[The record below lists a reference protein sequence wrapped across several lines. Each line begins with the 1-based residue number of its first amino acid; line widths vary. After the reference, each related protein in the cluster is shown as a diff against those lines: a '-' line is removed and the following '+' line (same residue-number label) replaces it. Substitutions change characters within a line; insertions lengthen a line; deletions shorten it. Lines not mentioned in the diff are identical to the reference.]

1 VDDVLSVERDVLAIH
16 ACASDGSGLEGMPG
30 VDGENNSFL
39 NTVDSHVESMTAGND
54 ADRLLAELDLPEYE
68 ATALKHLLTIGRT
81 TAPNLSEATGIPK
94 ARIYDVLDTLS
105 DAGYVEVIPSR
116 PKEYQ
121 PKPPEEILDRA
132 VENQRQD
139 FESFR
144 HDIDGIRDE
153 FVETFEPLYEKASED
168 VTPAEEL
175 FHVVDVGEPSEAET
189 RRLYRSASESLTVL
203 TKSFEYFDAVE
214 PAFADVYDRSVRLRL
229 LFLHPDLLSESN
241 RAIQREIRSYI
252 LDTYPEVS
260 IRYSN
265 ERLPWRGTVVDPS
278 MDYDTGKAIF
288 LVEEEDVPLYM
299 RQAAVT
305 ENESFVAGMGRY
317 CDLIWEYDS
326 VGEYPDEG
334 LDG

>member
-1 VDDVLSVERDVLAIH
+1 
-16 ACASDGSGLEGMPG
+16 MP
-30 VDGENNSFL
+30 
-39 NTVDSHVESMTAGND
+39 AGND
-54 ADRLLAELDLPEYE
+54 ADRLLGELDLPEYE
-68 ATALKHLLTIGRT
+68 TTALKHLLTIGRT

-94 ARIYDVLDTLS
+94 ARIYDVLDTLC

-121 PKPPEEILDRA
+121 PKPPAEILDRA
-132 VENQRQD
+132 VENQRQE
-139 FESFR
+139 FESYR
-144 HDIDGIRDE
+144 HDIDGIRE
-153 FVETFEPLYEKASED
+153 AFVETFQPLYEKASED

-175 FHVVDVGEPSEAET
+175 FHVVDVGDPSESET
-189 RRLYRSASESLTVL
+189 RRLYRSASESVTVL

-214 PAFADVYDRSVRLRL
+214 PAFADVYDRDVTLRVV
-229 LFLHPDLLSESN
+229 FLHPDLLSSSN
-241 RAIQREIRSYI
+241 RAVQREV
-252 LDTYPEVS
+252 LGHLTGTYPDVAV
-260 IRYSN
+260 RFSN

-326 VGEYPDEG
+326 VAEYPEADLE
-334 LDG
+334 D

>member
-1 VDDVLSVERDVLAIH
+1 
-16 ACASDGSGLEGMPG
+16 MP
-30 VDGENNSFL
+30 
-39 NTVDSHVESMTAGND
+39 AGND
-54 ADRLLAELDLPEYE
+54 ADRLLGELDLPEYE
-68 ATALKHLLTIGRT
+68 TTALKHLLTIGRT

-94 ARIYDVLDTLS
+94 ARIYDVLDTLC

-121 PKPPEEILDRA
+121 PKPPAEILDRA
-132 VENQRQD
+132 VENRRQK
-139 FESFR
+139 FESYR
-144 HDIDGIRDE
+144 HDIDGIRE
-153 FVETFEPLYEKASED
+153 AFVETFQPLYEKASED

-175 FHVVDVGEPSEAET
+175 FHVVDVGDPSESET
-189 RRLYRSASESLTVL
+189 RRLYRSASESVTVL
-203 TKSFEYFDAVE
+203 TKSFEYFEAVE
-214 PAFADVYDRSVRLRL
+214 PAFADVYDRDVTLRVV
-229 LFLHPDLLSESN
+229 FLHPDLLSESN
-241 RAIQREIRSYI
+241 RAVQREV
-252 LDTYPEVS
+252 LGHLTGTYPDVAV
-260 IRYSN
+260 RFSN

-326 VGEYPDEG
+326 VAEYPEADLE
-334 LDG
+334 D

>member
-1 VDDVLSVERDVLAIH
+1 
-16 ACASDGSGLEGMPG
+16 
-30 VDGENNSFL
+30 
-39 NTVDSHVESMTAGND
+39 MTAGTD
-54 ADRLLAELDLPEYE
+54 PERLLAELDLPEYE
-68 ATALKHLLTIGRT
+68 TTALEHLLTIGRT

-121 PKPPEEILDRA
+121 PKPPADILDRA
-132 VENQRQD
+132 VENRRQT
-139 FESFR
+139 FESYR
-144 HDIDGIRDE
+144 HGIDEIREE
-153 FVETFEPLYEKASED
+153 FVDTFEPLYEKASED

-189 RRLYRSASESLTVL
+189 RRLYRSATQSLTVL

-214 PAFADVYDRSVRLRL
+214 PAFADVCERDVRVRVV
-229 LFLHPDLLSESN
+229 FLHPDLLSAAN
-241 RAIQREIRSYI
+241 RPIQRDRFETITG
-252 LDTYPEVS
+252 TYPDVA
-260 IRYSN
+260 IRFSN

-278 MDYDTGKAIF
+278 MDYETGKAIF

-326 VGEYPDEG
+326 VAEYPSD
-334 LDG
+334 DGEC

>member
-1 VDDVLSVERDVLAIH
+1 
-16 ACASDGSGLEGMPG
+16 MP
-30 VDGENNSFL
+30 
-39 NTVDSHVESMTAGND
+39 AGND
-54 ADRLLAELDLPEYE
+54 ADQLLGELDLPEYE
-68 ATALKHLLTIGRT
+68 TTALKQLLTIGRT

-94 ARIYDVLDTLS
+94 ARIYDVLDTLC
-105 DAGYVEVIPSR
+105 DAGYVEVIPTR

-121 PKPPEEILDRA
+121 PKSPADILDRA
-132 VENQRQD
+132 VENGRQE
-139 FESFR
+139 FETHR
-144 HDIDGIRDE
+144 HAIEGIRE
-153 FVETFEPLYEKASED
+153 AFVETFDPLYEKASED

-189 RRLYRSASESLTVL
+189 RRLYRSASDSLTVL

-214 PAFADVYDRSVRLRL
+214 PAFADVYDRAVQLRL
-229 LFLHPDLLSESN
+229 VFLHPDLLSASN
-241 RAIQREIRSYI
+241 RGVQREILSY
-252 LDTYPEVS
+252 LVDAYPDVA

-288 LVEEEDVPLYM
+288 LVEEEDVPLHM

-326 VGEYPDEG
+326 VGEYPSGD
-334 LDG
+334 LDQ